1 MQQLENSGRM
11 KIFWNSFHF
20 GLFFHDFQLF
30 AGQQTTD
37 QSMSTSG
44 ASKKRVKLDNY
55 DAKVSCKSSATGVSF
70 EHEMDDDVD
79 CDAVDSVA
87 ALHLNEIG
95 GHISLD
101 ESNPLFVLPL
111 HSYLSVEEQSRVFQA
126 PPGN

>member
-1 MQQLENSGRM
+1 
-11 KIFWNSFHF
+11 
-20 GLFFHDFQLF
+20 
-30 AGQQTTD
+30 
-37 QSMSTSG
+37 MSTSG

-87 ALHLNEIG
+87 ALHLNEMG

-126 PPGN
+126 PPGNWDQSSFWDLENILHVYSDFDPILLTISTEVAKDLLWV